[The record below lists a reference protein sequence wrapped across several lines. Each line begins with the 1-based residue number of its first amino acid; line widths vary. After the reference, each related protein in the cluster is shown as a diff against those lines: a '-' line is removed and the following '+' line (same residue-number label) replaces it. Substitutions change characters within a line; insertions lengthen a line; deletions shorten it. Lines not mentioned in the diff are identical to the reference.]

1 MRNLLKNLGDQSPTL
16 VVIASILFLVYLIF
30 KEYQKARRELDE
42 QVERAVDARLG
53 AALSSVQ
60 EMTVQLEGQAKKTT
74 VLFETSQLE
83 TGRTL
88 AELKSKEAE
97 INLLFD

>member
-42 QVERAVDARLG
+42 
-53 AALSSVQ
+53 
-60 EMTVQLEGQAKKTT
+60 
-74 VLFETSQLE
+74 
-83 TGRTL
+83 
-88 AELKSKEAE
+88 
-97 INLLFD
+97 

>member
-1 MRNLLKNLGDQSPTL
+1 M
-16 VVIASILFLVYLIF
+16 
-30 KEYQKARRELDE
+30 
-42 QVERAVDARLG
+42 
-53 AALSSVQ
+53 SSVQ

-97 INLLFD
+97 IDLLFD